1 MSEIRRLN
9 TSDAAEAI
17 QLSNKVFRKNSEK
30 SMGEAFP
37 HIFLPHQIANS
48 FGMFHHGE
56 LVSFIGCV
64 PSNIKMGP
72 ALLSV
77 ISIGSVCTDPEHTGK
92 GYASRLLNEVIKQA
106 NDARASLMLV
116 SGERSLYARAGCHPF
131 GNFLSDTF
139 KVSKLSLGE
148 AATINKRIRKYKHS
162 DLFQLKELLNTG
174 QAFYESSLSDVQML
188 LQAESLTSC
197 INLSHEI
204 LVSEQENKID
214 SFIVYG
220 VPIQPSEKR
229 AGKVIQW
236 GGTTEN
242 VFCLLSEAL
251 KISNLEHIEIHI
263 PVQEHQQ
270 WSQYSGHVVK
280 QKVRNMGTVKI
291 LSAGRLFEQLYPYF
305 EEKGKLLNVAVIN
318 QEVEIRFGGDRIVFD
333 IESFISLLFDS
344 KMHNQIPQWLQDV
357 FPIPFPR
364 TDGLH
369 FV

>member
-30 SMGEAFP
+30 SMSEAFP

-77 ISIGSVCTDPEHTGK
+77 ISIGSVCTVPEHTGM

-116 SGERSLYARAGCHPF
+116 SGERSLYARAGCRPF
-131 GNFLSDTF
+131 GTFFLVRF
-139 KVSKLSLGE
+139 KDPKLSIRE
-148 AATINKRIRKYKHS
+148 AAITDKRIRKYKHS
-162 DLFQLKELLNTG
+162 DLYQLNELLNSG
-174 QAFYESSLSDVQML
+174 KAFYESSLSNVQML
-188 LQAESLTSC
+188 LQAESLASC
-197 INLSHEI
+197 IHFSQEI

-220 VPIQPSEKR
+220 APIQPSKKR
-229 AGKVIQW
+229 EGKVIQW
-236 GGTTEN
+236 GGTPEN
-242 VFCLLSEAL
+242 VFYLLSEAL
-251 KISNLEHIEIHI
+251 KINKLEHIEIHI
-263 PVQEHQQ
+263 PVPEHQQ
-270 WSQYSGHVVK
+270 WSHYSRHVVK

-291 LSAGRLFEQLYPYF
+291 LSAGRLFEQLHPYF
-305 EEKGKLLNVAVIN
+305 EEKGKLLNVAVID
-318 QEVEIRFGGDRIVFD
+318 QEVEIKFGGDRIVFD

-344 KMHNQIPQWLQDV
+344 KMHDQIPQWLQDV